1 MHPQWQ
7 HPVKASRELAP
18 RPSADALP
26 RELLPVLAEV
36 SQQLAVSVDLERT
49 LRDSVAFITEYMR
62 AEAAAVFLLDP
73 GGTSLQCRACVGP
86 VDILGLRIP
95 ADAGI
100 VGRAV
105 GQNACQM
112 VRDVASDPDFTA
124 KVDAKTGFVTRSIL
138 CAPLT
143 TAQGAIGAIE
153 IINKLDGGLFEAVDR
168 DALRLLAAPTALA
181 LNIARMAGEL
191 VEQSRIQRE
200 LTMARRLQRS
210 LLPKR
215 RRGNYPLRALN
226 LPAQEISGDFYDFFD
241 LPDGRI
247 AFALGDVAG
256 KGLDAAFLMVR
267 CASLLRW
274 AGKEGLPP
282 GQWMARA
289 NDELCEAIPP
299 GMFVCAVAG
308 YYDPASR
315 TAVWAN
321 AGFPPLLR
329 ISREGEVQRMPAEGP
344 PLGILAHMQFAE
356 QRCDIAGAALYLFS
370 DGVTDVRSA
379 DGQTLDLEGVE
390 AALSEYAS
398 RSPEARLRRLVRRL
412 RELRVTD
419 DITVMLIEGGLSGTR
434 LLLDHRFVAR
444 PVALSEMRRRL
455 GEVLLASGA
464 GVEQR
469 QALVLALDEGASNII
484 RHAYG
489 GPCDGTIRLRV
500 WQDGDELQFE
510 LLDEAPCIDPARVQP
525 RDLSECRPGGL
536 GVNIIDATMDSWSL
550 QPEPGG
556 GNRLS
561 MRKRLRA
568 DAPADGRQDEIG

>member
-1 MHPQWQ
+1 M
-7 HPVKASRELAP
+7 SELAD
-18 RPSADALP
+18 SASITPPANLP
-26 RELLPVLAEV
+26 LDFLPILAEV

-49 LRDSVAFITEYMR
+49 LRDSVAFITDYMR
-62 AEAAAVFLLDP
+62 AEAAAVFLLDSN
-73 GGTSLQCRACVGP
+73 GSYLQCRACVGP
-86 VDILGLRIP
+86 VNILGLRIP

-105 GQNACQM
+105 SQNACQM
-112 VRDVASDPDFTA
+112 VRDARSDPDFAA
-124 KVDAKTGFVTRSIL
+124 KVDDNTGFVTRSVL

-153 IINKLDGGLFEAVDR
+153 IINKLDGGLFGDVDR

-191 VEQSRIQRE
+191 LEQGRIQRE

-215 RRGNYPLRALN
+215 RRGGYPLRALN

-241 LPDGRI
+241 MPDGRI

-282 GQWMARA
+282 SEWMARA

-299 GMFVCAVAG
+299 GMFVCALAG
-308 YYDPASR
+308 YYDPALR

-329 ISREGEVQRMPAEGP
+329 ISQEGDILRMPAEGP
-344 PLGILAHMQFAE
+344 PLGILAGMSFPE
-356 QRCDIAGAALYLFS
+356 QRCDVAGAALYMFS
-370 DGVTDVRSA
+370 DGVTDVRDS
-379 DGQTLDLEGVE
+379 DGKMLDIDGVE
-390 AALSEYAS
+390 AALSEYAA
-398 RSPEARLRRLVRRL
+398 RSPEARLRRLVRL
-412 RELRVTD
+412 LQTLRVTD
-419 DITVMLIEGGLSGTR
+419 DITVMLIEGGRAGER
-434 LLLDHRFVAR
+434 LLLDHQFQAR
-444 PVALSEMRRRL
+444 PASLSLMRHHL
-455 GEVLLASGA
+455 GDVLLASGA

-469 QALVLALDEGASNII
+469 QTLVLALDEAASNII

-489 GPCDGTIRLRV
+489 GPCDGTIRLTV
-500 WQDGDELQFE
+500 WQDGDALRFE
-510 LLDEAPCIDPARVQP
+510 LHDDAPCIDPSCVRP
-525 RDLSECRPGGL
+525 RDLGECKPGGL

-550 QPEPGG
+550 LPEPGG
-556 GNRLS
+556 GNRLI
-561 MRKRLRA
+561 MRKRLRGGSDVA
-568 DAPADGRQDEIG
+568 TQQAAEHA